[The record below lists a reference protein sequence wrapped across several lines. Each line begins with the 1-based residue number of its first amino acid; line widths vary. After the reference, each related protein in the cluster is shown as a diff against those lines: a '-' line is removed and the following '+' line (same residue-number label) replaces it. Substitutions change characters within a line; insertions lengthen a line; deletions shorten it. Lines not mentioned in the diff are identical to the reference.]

1 MPHLL
6 LQNASVAFVTECCNT
21 YHKMRES
28 LQNSENVVTKYVGY
42 YKMRRYDKMPQNAP
56 FTL

>member
-1 MPHLL
+1 
-6 LQNASVAFVTECCNT
+6 
-21 YHKMRES
+21 MREL

-56 FTL
+56 ITLWLFTISAW